1 MCCSFFFYYCI
12 MCSQQ
17 KLLLKRNINYK
28 DLVSLSRINIMINPN
43 IHTYCYSRVRIQK
56 IFSFSLL
63 FYQGSLLISS
73 RPNQGHS
80 CVYFKLYI
88 CYPKQGNIRI
98 IPALSS
104 PTIAP
109 NTYSSS
115 VSLKDLW

>member
-1 MCCSFFFYYCI
+1 MIQQINTIPGPAAAAAAAQKHISFTSMCCSFFFYYCI

-80 CVYFKLYI
+80 CVYF
-88 CYPKQGNIRI
+88 
-98 IPALSS
+98 
-104 PTIAP
+104 
-109 NTYSSS
+109 
-115 VSLKDLW
+115 